1 MDATEAGRISMLKI
15 CRFCAHLEPSFHY
28 WITTACTE
36 LWRISSIT
44 QRENSTVLCTIELQL
59 SSAKMH
65 SFLDS
70 PLSLFSFVYSGLCS
84 RKKFFFSFHSAAAAQ
99 QNSNV
104 ASHRKEC
111 GGEEISLLF
120 FHATISAISYQ
131 IREECAATH
140 GDLLCCYHGDA
151 VVI

>member
-1 MDATEAGRISMLKI
+1 MHYRAATFIS
-15 CRFCAHLEPSFHY
+15 
-28 WITTACTE
+28 
-36 LWRISSIT
+36 
-44 QRENSTVLCTIELQL
+44 ENALIFGLSAVALFLC
-59 SSAKMH
+59 
-65 SFLDS
+65 
-70 PLSLFSFVYSGLCS
+70 LFWLVFT
-84 RKKFFFSFHSAAAAQ
+84 KKVFFSFHSAAAAQ

-151 VVI
+151 VGI